1 VSAAV
6 AEIERPFRFA
16 AHFRQH
22 CTSALVVACQT
33 QGLLVGLE
41 LIGFADAYAAVWQ
54 MARSRG
60 ATFLPDEIVE
70 DLETWICTF
79 LADEAGSH
87 DADISNARR
96 IADRVARQ
104 IDNHFREVARS

>member
-6 AEIERPFRFA
+6 AEIEQPFRFA

-22 CTSALVVACQT
+22 CMPALMVACRT

-41 LIGFADAYAAVWQ
+41 LINFANAYAAVWQ

-60 ATFLPDEIVE
+60 ATLLPYEIME
-70 DLETWICTF
+70 DLETWICTS
-79 LADEAGSH
+79 LVDEAGSH
-87 DADISNARR
+87 DAEIGNARR
-96 IADRVARQ
+96 IADRVALQLRS
-104 IDNHFREVARS
+104 HFREVARS